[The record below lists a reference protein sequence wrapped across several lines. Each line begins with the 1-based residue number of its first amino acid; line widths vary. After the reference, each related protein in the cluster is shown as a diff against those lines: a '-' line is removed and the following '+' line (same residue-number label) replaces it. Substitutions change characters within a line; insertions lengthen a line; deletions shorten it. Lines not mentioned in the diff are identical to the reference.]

1 MKPGILDFIAL
12 LGLVNNGKDDSETQK
27 LIKKII
33 FAIKNKK
40 RKEWPDKDLR
50 AMYNQMEKIQK
61 QWLLQTLIDM
71 DKAIDES
78 YAILEENNET
88 LV

>member
-12 LGLVNNGKDDSETQK
+12 LRLVNNGKDDRETQK

-71 DKAIDES
+71 DKAIDEA

>member
-71 DKAIDES
+71 DKAIDEA